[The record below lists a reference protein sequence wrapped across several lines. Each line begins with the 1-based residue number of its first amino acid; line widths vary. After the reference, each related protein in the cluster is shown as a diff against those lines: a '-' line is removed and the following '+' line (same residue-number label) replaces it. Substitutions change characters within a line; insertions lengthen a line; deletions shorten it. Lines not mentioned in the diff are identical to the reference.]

1 MNPTLT
7 AIGILLLAAMVFGF
21 IAGNHSMTLIDPLS
35 KIETTCKLN
44 FHPTDAMESETSP
57 QTTPAAIGRVMF
69 SMDGEVIGILFLM
82 PECDL
87 CESRQG
93 TPAGIVGWKDENQ
106 SPL

>member
-1 MNPTLT
+1 
-7 AIGILLLAAMVFGF
+7 
-21 IAGNHSMTLIDPLS
+21 
-35 KIETTCKLN
+35 
-44 FHPTDAMESETSP
+44 
-57 QTTPAAIGRVMF
+57 
-69 SMDGEVIGILFLM
+69 MDGEVIGILFLM